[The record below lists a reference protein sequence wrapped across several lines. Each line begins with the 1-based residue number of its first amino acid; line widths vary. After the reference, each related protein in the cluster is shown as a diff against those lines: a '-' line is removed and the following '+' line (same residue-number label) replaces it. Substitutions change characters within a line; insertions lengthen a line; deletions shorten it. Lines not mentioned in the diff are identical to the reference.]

1 MVFPLSSLLS
11 PFSSLLSPLT
21 FPHSPHSHSP
31 AIEAAYQRVTDL
43 QGCLCMC
50 VCVSLS
56 VCVCLSPSL
65 YVCLSLFLYV
75 CFSLSLC
82 MYVCVQ
88 CVCVCTLCMCEV
100 CLSVCVF
107 SGYDYASK
115 PYAFFLR
122 VKVLNNKPSTLNRV
136 VERKRAL
143 ELEDWRAKPAGLKMT
158 VNNLV
163 TTQYVSTHLYT
174 RV

>member
-1 MVFPLSSLLS
+1 
-11 PFSSLLSPLT
+11 
-21 FPHSPHSHSP
+21 
-31 AIEAAYQRVTDL
+31 
-43 QGCLCMC
+43 
-50 VCVSLS
+50 
-56 VCVCLSPSL
+56 
-65 YVCLSLFLYV
+65 
-75 CFSLSLC
+75 
-82 MYVCVQ
+82 
-88 CVCVCTLCMCEV
+88 MCEV

-143 ELEDWRAKPAGLKMT
+143 ERARKLEEWRSKPAGLKMT